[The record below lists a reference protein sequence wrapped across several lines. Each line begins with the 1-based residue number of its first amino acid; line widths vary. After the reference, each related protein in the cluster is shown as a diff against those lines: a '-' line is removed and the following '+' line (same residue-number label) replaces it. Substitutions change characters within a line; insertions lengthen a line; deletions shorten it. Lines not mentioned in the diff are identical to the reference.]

1 MNLNINI
8 YYMNF
13 SNIFL
18 LRERE
23 RETLIRGHF
32 CSFTRVIYII
42 KSFFLN
48 YFHINHTD
56 IVKYP
61 GNGKTSFFHFWD
73 IFILFKLY

>member
-1 MNLNINI
+1 MSLNINI
-8 YYMNF
+8 YYLNF

-32 CSFTRVIYII
+32 CSFTRVIYVI

-61 GNGKTSFFHFWD
+61 ENG
-73 IFILFKLY
+73 IRVFILFLGYFYII